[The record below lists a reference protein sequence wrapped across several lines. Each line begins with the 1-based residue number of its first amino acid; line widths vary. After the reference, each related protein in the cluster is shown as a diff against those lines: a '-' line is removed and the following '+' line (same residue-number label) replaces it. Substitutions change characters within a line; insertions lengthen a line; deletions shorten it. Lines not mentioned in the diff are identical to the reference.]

1 MRFLMQNTRLN
12 RLVDS
17 LLDRFSG
24 WLQNPWR
31 RTSLLIISLLFGNF
45 LATAISTTTGQ
56 GAYWDVLVAALITSF
71 TEIVSW
77 FVYGLSRR
85 DRPELERRSRSL
97 TIECLNTLKIGLIYG
112 LFVDS
117 LKLGS

>member
-1 MRFLMQNTRLN
+1 MQNTRLN

-17 LLDRFSG
+17 LFDRLSN

-45 LATAISTTTGQ
+45 LATAIATTAGQ
-56 GAYWDVLVAALITSF
+56 QANWDVLVAALITGL

-77 FVYGLSRR
+77 FVYRLSRR

-97 TIECLNTLKIGLIYG
+97 SIECLNGLKLGLIYG